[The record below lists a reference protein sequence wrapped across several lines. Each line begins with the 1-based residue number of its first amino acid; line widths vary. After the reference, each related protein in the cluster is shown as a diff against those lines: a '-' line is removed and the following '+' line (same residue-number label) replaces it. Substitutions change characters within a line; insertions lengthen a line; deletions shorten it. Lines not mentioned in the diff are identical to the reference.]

1 LKKKDSASI
10 INESG
15 VVLLVEDSKP
25 PANDAVDQMMDFY
38 SGADEPSCPH
48 QLQVENVFFDWAF
61 MFDPASNHRLLL
73 HKIDHCVVDEEEQN
87 VRLIPDSNYVFIR
100 DTWLKQCILIK
111 DYAAVCGNNLILWEM
126 LLQSFQPCSSHC
138 KLGQ

>member
-1 LKKKDSASI
+1 MECSSNAANSLSLIEQKNDSASI

-48 QLQVENVFFDWAF
+48 QLQVENVF
-61 MFDPASNHRLLL
+61 STRLSCL
-73 HKIDHCVVDEEEQN
+73 IQQITN
-87 VRLIPDSNYVFIR
+87 VCCFTKLIIV
-100 DTWLKQCILIK
+100 
-111 DYAAVCGNNLILWEM
+111 
-126 LLQSFQPCSSHC
+126 
-138 KLGQ
+138 